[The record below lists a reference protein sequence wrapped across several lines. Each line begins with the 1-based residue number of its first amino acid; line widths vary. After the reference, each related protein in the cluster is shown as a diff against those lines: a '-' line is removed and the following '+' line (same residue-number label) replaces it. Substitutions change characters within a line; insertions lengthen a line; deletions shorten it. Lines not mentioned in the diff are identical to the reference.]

1 MTIENSNENLT
12 ADNKDETTTAAT
24 VGEKKQPGKIEEKDQ
39 TAVKDTAEVK
49 EKAES
54 AVVEKASEQPA
65 VKVESVKAASNTVEP
80 KKAEPKKVEPVKT
93 ETTKAAVEKV
103 ADVVAAVV
111 EKAEK
116 ASAKAEVKPQVE
128 EVVKPVQQAV
138 TETQK
143 TEKPAASITK
153 KTVKTEQAVHVYD
166 TIVVG
171 AGISGIAA
179 AYNMEQAGYQDYI
192 VLEKASRVG
201 GTWRDNN
208 YPGCGCD
215 VPSAVYS
222 FSFSPSH
229 KWSHLFARQPEIL
242 DYLED
247 VAAKFDLNKK
257 IEFNN
262 ELISAKWDETKRIW
276 KLETSKGPYQA
287 KTVIFTT
294 GPITEPSTPK
304 IKGIDSFKGEM
315 FHSARWNHDYDLTGK
330 RIAVI
335 GTGAS
340 AIQFVPQIQPKAKE
354 LFVFQRTAPWV
365 LPKADMDLSD
375 SAKSVIGRFPVIQET
390 WRKSIV
396 QVLNGINFGLRN
408 PKILK
413 PVNFLSRQLLR
424 LQISDEKLRQD
435 VTPNFDIGCKRLL
448 FANNYY
454 PALQQD
460 NVNLIPHGLVEVD
473 GNTVIAANG
482 ERHEVDVIILGTGFE
497 VSHPPIG
504 KRVTDANGLVLAERW
519 KDSSPEAFLGASIE
533 NVPNAF
539 LVLGPNILVYD
550 SFIGIAE
557 AQIGYIVD
565 ALVKMRD
572 EKFTRFE
579 VKKNVVRYHNIKVQ
593 RNLKTTVFN
602 AGGCKSYYLDQNGR
616 NFAAWPWSLTE
627 LKDRLKTF
635 NHNDYDISA

>member
-1 MTIENSNENLT
+1 M
-12 ADNKDETTTAAT
+12 
-24 VGEKKQPGKIEEKDQ
+24 P
-39 TAVKDTAEVK
+39 
-49 EKAES
+49 
-54 AVVEKASEQPA
+54 
-65 VKVESVKAASNTVEP
+65 
-80 KKAEPKKVEPVKT
+80 
-93 ETTKAAVEKV
+93 
-103 ADVVAAVV
+103 
-111 EKAEK
+111 
-116 ASAKAEVKPQVE
+116 
-128 EVVKPVQQAV
+128 
-138 TETQK
+138 
-143 TEKPAASITK
+143 
-153 KTVKTEQAVHVYD
+153 VHVYD

-179 AYNMEQAGYQDYI
+179 AYQMNKAGYHDYI

-229 KWSHLFARQPEIL
+229 KWSHLFAKQPEIL
-242 DYLED
+242 NYLEE
-247 VAAKFDLNKK
+247 VAAKFDLNKN

-262 ELISAKWDETKRIW
+262 ELISAKWDESKNIW
-276 KLETSKGPYQA
+276 NLETSKGSYQA
-287 KTVIFTT
+287 KTVVFTT
-294 GPITEPSTPK
+294 GPITEPSMPK
-304 IKGIDSFKGEM
+304 IKGIETFKGKM

-340 AIQFVPQIQPKAKE
+340 AIQFVPQVQPLAKE
-354 LFVFQRTAPWV
+354 LLVFQRTAPWV
-365 LPKADMDLSD
+365 LPKADMDLND
-375 SAKSVIGRFPVIQET
+375 TAKGLINKFPVIQET

-396 QVLNGINFGLRN
+396 QILNGINFGLRH
-408 PKILK
+408 PKVLK

-424 LQISDEKLRQD
+424 LQITDDKLRQD

-460 NVNLIPHGLVEVD
+460 NVNLIPHGLVEID

-504 KRVTDANGLVLAERW
+504 KRVTDSTGQILAERW
-519 KDSSPEAFLGASIE
+519 KDSSPEAYLGASIE
-533 NVPNAF
+533 KVPNAF

-557 AQIGYIVD
+557 AQVGYIVD
-565 ALVKMRD
+565 ALLKMRD
-572 EKFTRFE
+572 QKFTRFE
-579 VKKNVVRYHNIKVQ
+579 IKRDVVRYHNIKVQ
-593 RNLKTTVFN
+593 KHLKTTVFN
-602 AGGCKSYYLDQNGR
+602 AGGCKSYYLDANGR
-616 NFAAWPWSLTE
+616 NFAAWPWSLAE
-627 LKDRLKTF
+627 LKKRLKAMDLK
-635 NHNDYDISA
+635 DYDIAS

>member
-1 MTIENSNENLT
+1 MTT
-12 ADNKDETTTAAT
+12 ETTLGLVPEENIEQKKVAEKVETEHVTPSVKAVDDAVKPEVVKAETVKKPVEPKAT
-24 VGEKKQPGKIEEKDQ
+24 PVASNKGEAPKVETTVEEKAKVAQ
-39 TAVKDTAEVK
+39 PLASTE
-49 EKAES
+49 
-54 AVVEKASEQPA
+54 EKAS
-65 VKVESVKAASNTVEP
+65 VEK
-80 KKAEPKKVEPVKT
+80 KT
-93 ETTKAAVEKV
+93 ET
-103 ADVVAAVV
+103 VV
-111 EKAEK
+111 
-116 ASAKAEVKPQVE
+116 
-128 EVVKPVQQAV
+128 
-138 TETQK
+138 
-143 TEKPAASITK
+143 K
-153 KTVKTEQAVHVYD
+153 KTVTSKVEKPLHVYD

-179 AYNMEQAGYQDYI
+179 AYQMNKAGYHNYI
-192 VLEKASRVG
+192 VLEKAGRVG

-229 KWSHLFARQPEIL
+229 KWSHLFAKQPEIL
-242 DYLED
+242 DYLEE
-247 VAAKFDLNKK
+247 VTAKFDLNKK

-262 ELISAKWDETKRIW
+262 ELVSAKWDESKHIW
-276 KLETSKGPYQA
+276 NLETSKGPYQA

-294 GPITEPSTPK
+294 GPITEPSMPK
-304 IKGIDSFKGEM
+304 IKGIETFKGEM
-315 FHSARWNHDYDLTGK
+315 FHSARWNHGYDLTGK

-340 AIQFVPQIQPKAKE
+340 AIQFVPQVQPLAKE
-354 LFVFQRTAPWV
+354 LLVFQRTAPWV
-365 LPKADMDLSD
+365 LPKADMDLND
-375 SAKSVIGRFPVIQET
+375 TAKGLINKFPVIQET

-396 QVLNGINFGLRN
+396 QILNGVNFGLRN

-413 PVNFLSRQLLR
+413 PMNFLSRQLLR
-424 LQISDEKLRQD
+424 LQITDDRLRQN

-460 NVNLIPHGLVEVD
+460 NVNLIPHGLVEID

-504 KRVTDANGLVLAERW
+504 KRVTDATGQILAERW

-533 NVPNAF
+533 KVPNAF

-557 AQIGYIVD
+557 AQVGYIVD
-565 ALVKMRD
+565 ALLKMRD
-572 EKFTRFE
+572 QKFTRFE
-579 VKKNVVRYHNIKVQ
+579 IKRDVVRYHNIKVQ
-593 RNLKTTVFN
+593 KHLKTTVFN
-602 AGGCKSYYLDQNGR
+602 AGGCKSYYLDENGR
-616 NFAAWPWSLTE
+616 NFAAWPWSLAE
-627 LKDRLKTF
+627 LKNRLKAMDLK
-635 NHNDYDISA
+635 DYDIAS

>member
-1 MTIENSNENLT
+1 MMNNEKLDVATEDKVENKLISETKTEQVTVTKT
-12 ADNKDETTTAAT
+12 AKDTVSKAETKAGIN
-24 VGEKKQPGKIEEKDQ
+24 VEEKTKVTQ
-39 TAVKDTAEVK
+39 RV
-49 EKAES
+49 ES
-54 AVVEKASEQPA
+54 SEQ
-65 VKVESVKAASNTVEP
+65 KESIE
-80 KKAEPKKVEPVKT
+80 KKAEI
-93 ETTKAAVEKV
+93 V
-103 ADVVAAVV
+103 A
-111 EKAEK
+111 
-116 ASAKAEVKPQVE
+116 
-128 EVVKPVQQAV
+128 
-138 TETQK
+138 
-143 TEKPAASITK
+143 K
-153 KTVKTEQAVHVYD
+153 KTVVPKVEMPVHVYD

-179 AYNMEQAGYQDYI
+179 AYQMNKAGYHDYI

-229 KWSHLFARQPEIL
+229 KWSHLFAKQPEIL
-242 DYLED
+242 NYLEE
-247 VAAKFDLNKK
+247 VAAKFDLNKN

-262 ELISAKWDETKRIW
+262 ELISAKWDESKNIW
-276 KLETSKGPYQA
+276 NLETSKGSYQA
-287 KTVIFTT
+287 KTVVFTT
-294 GPITEPSTPK
+294 GPITEPSMPK
-304 IKGIDSFKGEM
+304 IKGIETFKGKM

-340 AIQFVPQIQPKAKE
+340 AIQFVPQVQPLAKE
-354 LFVFQRTAPWV
+354 LLVFQRTAPWV
-365 LPKADMDLSD
+365 LPKADMDLND
-375 SAKSVIGRFPVIQET
+375 TAKGLINKFPVIQET

-396 QVLNGINFGLRN
+396 QILNGINFGLRH
-408 PKILK
+408 PKVLK
-413 PVNFLSRQLLR
+413 PVSFLSRQLLR
-424 LQISDEKLRQD
+424 LQITDDKLRQD

-460 NVNLIPHGLVEVD
+460 NVNLIPHGLVEID

-504 KRVTDANGLVLAERW
+504 KRVTDSTGQILAERW
-519 KDSSPEAFLGASIE
+519 KDSSPEAYLGASIE
-533 NVPNAF
+533 KVPNAF

-557 AQIGYIVD
+557 AQVGYIVD
-565 ALVKMRD
+565 ALLKMRD
-572 EKFTRFE
+572 QKFTRFE
-579 VKKNVVRYHNIKVQ
+579 IKRDVVRYHNIKVQ
-593 RNLKTTVFN
+593 KHLKTTVFN
-602 AGGCKSYYLDQNGR
+602 AGGCKSYYLDANGR
-616 NFAAWPWSLTE
+616 NFAAWPWSLAE
-627 LKDRLKTF
+627 LKKRLKAMDLK
-635 NHNDYDISA
+635 DYDIAS